1 MTRPDDEMAA
11 YDPGDPGDDLAMF
24 RGLRLAV
31 GIGIALWALGWLLWR
46 GVTP

>member
-1 MTRPDDEMAA
+1 MTRPDNEMARH
-11 YDPGDPGDDLAMF
+11 DPRDPPPDELATF

-46 GVTP
+46 GVS

>member
-1 MTRPDDEMAA
+1 MTRSGPEMACH
-11 YDPGDPGDDLAMF
+11 DPDPADELAMF

-31 GIGIALWALGWLLWR
+31 GIGITLWALGWLLWR